1 MRTSGRMPHFLRI
14 LSFLTFAACL
24 CGQTISVNNAS
35 LRFTTTVG
43 ASALPAAQSIS
54 IQSAPT
60 GQAFNVAVIGPSP
73 HQGAWLLVSALSGRA
88 PLTISAQPNPTGLPA
103 GTYTATITITGTTG
117 TPAPSASVAV
127 TLVVGTPPPTVTVS
141 PNALVFSYTTGQPVI
156 GNPALSSTFIL
167 SNTGAATAATL
178 SLQSAPWLRV
188 APTGNITLAG
198 LFNSISVSVD
208 PTGLTPRVY
217 TANITIKAASAAN
230 PTLTLPVTLN
240 VQAAAPSIINTW
252 PLGVIQGSGQ
262 ANVTLNGRSF
272 LANSTGAM
280 TGFTPEASITANDGT
295 NSVTESF
302 FIPVYPSAATG
313 IRLLF
318 GSPLEGGIV
327 GFAYGSSAF
336 QATGG
341 TPPYTWQ
348 VRDGMLPPGL
358 TLSGASISGTP
369 TAAGTYYFTLL
380 ATDSSTPIAASAYM
394 PVKLVI
400 LPPGVSATPRIAG
413 PSSLLA
419 AGTVN
424 AAYPSGIQA
433 VASGGS
439 GVFTWSATGL
449 PPGLVINSSTGAIT
463 GTPTTAGLNGALTA
477 RVVGE
482 TAMLATV
489 PASALTTP
497 GYLRMAITTPSPGGG
512 VSNEAQFQVFGPQ
525 PQIGAVVDSASF
537 LQGTVSPGQ
546 IITIFGSGLGPATLT
561 LFNPS
566 VPAPQIPN
574 TLPSAAPSTSVTVN
588 GTPAPV
594 LYTSANQVSVVVP
607 YTVSGPTADLILTFN
622 GLASQPVTLAL
633 APTSPG
639 IYTTDASGRGQG
651 AILNYNTSTNDYSLN
666 SGSTAATRG
675 QTVILYVSGAGVTT
689 SPVANTL
696 IPASPAVT
704 PTAPITVTIGGQAA
718 TVAGAAAPPG
728 SVPGLL
734 QVNVTVPSN
743 APVGPMVQVVVNI
756 GGIDSQPGVTMAIR
770 Q

>member
-1 MRTSGRMPHFLRI
+1 MPYFLRI
-14 LSFLTFAACL
+14 LNFLCFAAL
-24 CGQTISVNNAS
+24 FFAQPTSAQTISVNNAS

-43 ASALPAAQSIS
+43 AAALPAAQSIS

-60 GQAFNVAVIGPSP
+60 GQAFTVSVTGPSP

-103 GTYTATITITGTTG
+103 GVYTATVTITGTTG
-117 TPAPSASVAV
+117 SPAPSATVNV
-127 TLVVGTPPPTVTVS
+127 TLTVGTPPPTITVS
-141 PNALVFSYTTGQPVI
+141 PNALVFSYTTGQAVV

-198 LFNSISVSVD
+198 LFNSISVNVD

-217 TANITIKAASAAN
+217 TTNITIKSTNAAN

-252 PLGVIQGSGQ
+252 PLGVIQGSSTSS
-262 ANVTLNGRSF
+262 VTLNGRSF
-272 LANSTGAM
+272 FSNSTAAM
-280 TGFTPEASITANDGT
+280 SGFTPEATITANDGS
-295 NSVTESF
+295 NSATESF
-302 FIPVYPSAATG
+302 FIPVYTAAATG
-313 IRLLF
+313 IRLLL

-327 GFAYGSSAF
+327 GLAYGSSAL

-341 TPPYTWQ
+341 TAPYTWQ
-348 VRDGMLPPGL
+348 VRDGALPPGL
-358 TLSGASISGTP
+358 VLSGASISGTP
-369 TAAGTYYFTLL
+369 SAAGSYYFSLM
-380 ATDSSTPIAASAYM
+380 ATDSSSPIPASAYM

-400 LPPGVSATPRIAG
+400 LPAGVSATPRIAG
-413 PSSLLA
+413 ASSILP

-424 AAYPSGIQA
+424 LAYPGSIQA

-439 GVFTWSATGL
+439 GVFTWSASGL
-449 PPGLVINSSTGAIT
+449 PAGLTINPATGAIT
-463 GTPTTAGLNGALTA
+463 GTPTTAGLTGNLTA

-489 PASALTTP
+489 PTSALTTP
-497 GYLRMAITTPSPGGG
+497 GYLRMTVTTPSPGGG
-512 VSNEAQFQVFGPQ
+512 VSNEAQFQIFGPQ
-525 PQIGAVVDSASF
+525 PQVAAVVDSASF
-537 LQGTVSPGQ
+537 LQGTISPGQ

-561 LFNPS
+561 LFNPA
-566 VPAPQIPN
+566 VPAPQIPY
-574 TLPSAAPSTSVTVN
+574 TLPASAPSTSVTIN
-588 GTPAPV
+588 GVPAPV

-607 YTVSGPTADLILTFN
+607 YFVPGSTADLILSYN

-651 AILNYNTSTNDYSLN
+651 AILNYNAATSDYSLN
-666 SGSTAATRG
+666 SSATAATRG
-675 QTVILYVSGAGVTT
+675 QTVVLYVSGAGAT
-689 SPVANTL
+689 SLPVPNTL
-696 IPASPAVT
+696 IPASPLVYVT
-704 PTAPITVTIGGQAA
+704 SPITVTIGGQPA
-718 TVAGAAAPPG
+718 TVVGAAAPPG

-743 APVGPMVQVVVNI
+743 APVGPMVPVIINI
-756 GGIDSQPGVTMAIR
+756 AGVDSQPGVTMAIR

>member
-1 MRTSGRMPHFLRI
+1 MPIFLRI
-14 LSFLTFAACL
+14 LTILCL
-24 CGQTISVNNAS
+24 SVGLWGQTISVNNAS

-43 ASALPAAQSIS
+43 AATLPAAQTVS

-60 GQAFNVAVIGPSP
+60 GQAFTVSVSGPSP
-73 HQGAWLLVSALSGRA
+73 HQGAWLLLSALSGRA

-103 GTYTATITITGTTG
+103 GVYTATITITGTTG
-117 TPAPSASVAV
+117 TPAPTATVNV
-127 TLVVGTPPPTVTVS
+127 TLTVGTPPPTITVS
-141 PNALVFSYTTGQPVI
+141 PNALVFTYTTGQAVS
-156 GNPALSSTFIL
+156 GNPALASTFIL

-188 APTGNITLAG
+188 SPTGNITLAG
-198 LFNSISVSVD
+198 LFNSIAVSVD

-217 TANITIKAASAAN
+217 TANITIKSTNAAN

-240 VQAAAPSIINTW
+240 VLAAAPSIINTW

-262 ANVTLNGRSF
+262 SNVTLNGRSF
-272 LANSTGAM
+272 FANSTAAM
-280 TGFTPEASITANDGT
+280 TGFTSEATISANDGT
-295 NSVTESF
+295 VTATESF
-302 FIPVYPSAATG
+302 YIPVYPASASG

-327 GFAYGSSAF
+327 GLAYGSSAL
-336 QATGG
+336 QAAGG

-348 VRDGMLPPGL
+348 VRDGSLPPGL
-358 TLSGASISGTP
+358 VLSGASITGTP

-400 LPPGVSATPRIAG
+400 LPAGVSATPRIAG

-419 AGTVN
+419 AGTVST
-424 AAYPSGIQA
+424 AYATGIQA

-449 PPGLVINSSTGAIT
+449 PAGLTINSSTGEIS
-463 GTPTTAGLNGALTA
+463 GTPTSAGLSGNLTA

-482 TAMLATV
+482 TSILATV
-489 PASALTTP
+489 PASSLTTP

-512 VSNEAQFQVFGPQ
+512 VSNEAQFQIFGPQ

-537 LQGTVSPGQ
+537 LQGTISPGE
-546 IITIFGSGLGPATLT
+546 IITIFGSGLGPANLT
-561 LFNPS
+561 LFNPA

-574 TLPSAAPSTSVTVN
+574 SLPSTAPSTSVTVN
-588 GTPAPV
+588 GVAAPV

-607 YTVSGPTADLILTFN
+607 YGLSGSTADLVLTYN

-651 AILNYNTSTNDYSLN
+651 AILNFNAATGDYSLN
-666 SGSTAATRG
+666 SGATAANRG
-675 QTVILYVSGAGVTT
+675 QTVVLYVSGAGATT

-704 PTAPITVTIGGQAA
+704 PVTPITVTIGGQSA
-718 TVAGAAAPPG
+718 TVVGAAAPPG

-743 APVGPMVQVVVNI
+743 APVGPTIPVVVSI
-756 GGIDSQPGVTMAIR
+756 GGVDSQPGVTMAIR

>member
-1 MRTSGRMPHFLRI
+1 MPYFLRI
-14 LSFLTFAACL
+14 LTFLYFVVL
-24 CGQTISVNNAS
+24 LNGQTISVNNAS

-43 ASALPAAQSIS
+43 AATLPAAQSIS

-60 GQAFNVAVIGPSP
+60 GQAFTVAVSGPSP

-103 GTYTATITITGTTG
+103 GIYTATITITGTAG
-117 TPAPSASVAV
+117 TPAPTATVNVSL
-127 TLVVGTPPPTVTVS
+127 TVGTPPPTITVS
-141 PNALVFSYTTGQPVI
+141 PNALVFNYTTGQAVS

-188 APTGNITLAG
+188 SPTGNITLAG

-217 TANITIKAASAAN
+217 TTNITIKSSTAAN

-240 VQAAAPSIINTW
+240 VQAAAPSILSTW
-252 PLGVIQGSGQ
+252 PLGVIQGSTTS
-262 ANVTLNGRSF
+262 NVTLNGRSF
-272 LANSTGAM
+272 FSNSTAAM
-280 TGFTPEASITANDGT
+280 TGFTPEATITANDGT
-295 NSVTESF
+295 NSATESF
-302 FIPVYPSAATG
+302 FIPIYPASASA

-327 GFAYGSSAF
+327 GLAYGSSAL
-336 QATGG
+336 QAAGG

-348 VRDGMLPPGL
+348 VRDGALPPGL
-358 TLSGASISGTP
+358 VLSGASISGTP
-369 TAAGTYYFTLL
+369 IAAGSYYFSLM
-380 ATDSSTPIAASAYM
+380 ATDSSSPIAASAYM

-413 PSSLLA
+413 PSTLLS

-424 AAYPSGIQA
+424 TAYPAAIQA

-439 GVFTWSATGL
+439 GSFTWSASGL
-449 PPGLVINSSTGAIT
+449 PAGLTINSSTGEIT
-463 GTPTTAGLNGALTA
+463 GTPTSAGLSGNLTA

-489 PASALTTP
+489 PTSALSTP
-497 GYLRMAITTPSPGGG
+497 GYLRMAVTTPSPGGG
-512 VSNEAQFQVFGPQ
+512 VSNEAQFQIFGPQ
-525 PQIGAVVDSASF
+525 PQVAAVVDSASF
-537 LQGTVSPGQ
+537 LQGTISPGQ
-546 IITIFGSGLGPATLT
+546 IITIFGSGLGPSSLT
-561 LFNPS
+561 LFNPA
-566 VPAPQIPN
+566 VAAPQIPN
-574 TLPSAAPSTSVTVN
+574 SLPSAAPSTSVTVN
-588 GTPAPV
+588 GVPAPV

-607 YTVSGPTADLILTFN
+607 YSVTGGAADLILTYN

-651 AILNYNTSTNDYSLN
+651 AILNYNATNGDYSLN
-666 SGSTAATRG
+666 SGATAATRG
-675 QTVILYVSGAGVTT
+675 QTVVLYVSGAGVTNV
-689 SPVANTL
+689 PVANTL
-696 IPASPAVT
+696 IPASPLVA

-718 TVAGAAAPPG
+718 TVAAAAAPPG

-734 QVNVTVPSN
+734 QVNVTVPAN
-743 APVGPMVQVVVNI
+743 APVGTMIPVVVNI
-756 GGIDSQPGVTMAIR
+756 GGVDSQPGVTMAIR